1 MFKNTNRVSSGKP
14 LKVLSVLGL
23 VALTMT
29 GCTTN
34 STTNNGL
41 DALMSASKSLPAGVT
56 LLEKVTK
63 KGDEIVIPYEKYK
76 LDNGLTVILHED
88 KSDPLVHVDVTY
100 HVGSGRE
107 DIGKSGFA
115 HFFEHMMFQGSENV
129 ADEEHFKLITESGG
143 TLNGTTNT
151 DRTNYFETVPSNQL
165 EKMLWL
171 ESDRMGYFLDAVT
184 QEKFEVQRE
193 TVKNERGQR
202 VDNRPY
208 GLVNE
213 KTIEA
218 LYPEGHPYS
227 WSVIGY
233 LEDLDRANLFDLKK
247 FFLQWYGPNNATLT
261 IGGDFDTQQTLK
273 WITDYFADI
282 PAGPEISAPV
292 AAPGK
297 LDADRYISYEDNI
310 SLPLLYVSYPTV
322 SARHADEAPL
332 DVLASILGGGKT
344 SIMYKNLVKNGLAVQ
359 ASASHP
365 CAEIACTMTLLALPN
380 PAAGKTLTDL
390 DNIIRSGLTEFEQ
403 RGVEDDDLE
412 RVKAGIVSSMIYGLE
427 SVSGKVSQLAA
438 YETYTNNPNYIKQDL
453 ERYEAVTKADVMR
466 VYNQYIKNKPAVILS
481 AVKKG
486 QPDTAAKPDT
496 YVHQART
503 LPETEITKESD
514 LNYRVAN
521 SRIDR
526 SIRPG
531 SSGNPSV
538 SLPALERTQLANGI
552 KVLSAKN
559 AEVPTT
565 AISFRIK
572 NGHRDEPLDKVG
584 IAGLTAGML
593 NESTT
598 ESTNEEL
605 SNRLEKLGSTVNF
618 SSNTSY
624 TTVYVKSLTENLDK
638 TLDIAAERLFKPAFS
653 QEDFKRLK
661 DQTLEGIQLSK
672 KQAAAT
678 ASNVNRYLLYGKNNS
693 LGYPASGTTE
703 TVSNISLDDVKNYYA
718 NRYSPSIADVIAVS
732 DLSSKALTK
741 KLNVFAK
748 WKGPEVTPTA
758 LNTFPKFEGTKIYFV
773 DKPDAAQS
781 EIRIAKR
788 SMPFDAT
795 GEFYR
800 SGLMNYVLGGAF
812 NSRINL
818 NLREDKGYTYGA
830 RSGFNGSFDY
840 GSFGAGAGV
849 RADSTAA
856 SLTEFIKEITT
867 YHASGI
873 SADELAF
880 TKSSIGQRDAR
891 SYETPRQKLG
901 FLSNIQTYNLAEG
914 FVDQQKSIL
923 ANMSKADADA
933 LAKKHL
939 NIAEMHIVIVGDKAK
954 LMDSLTGFGYEI
966 VELDADANIVN

>member
-1 MFKNTNRVSSGKP
+1 MFKTNKP
-14 LKVLSVLGL
+14 IKILSVLSL
-23 VALTMT
+23 MALTMS
-29 GCTTN
+29 GC
-34 STTNNGL
+34 STASTSGNAKL
-41 DALMSASKSLPAGVT
+41 DTMMKSSITLPTEVT
-56 LLEKVTK
+56 LIEKITK
-63 KGDEIVIPYEKYK
+63 TDDEISIPYEKYI
-76 LDNGLTVILHED
+76 LDNGLTVVLHED

-100 HVGSGRE
+100 HVGSARE

-115 HFFEHMMFQGSENV
+115 HFFEHMQFQGSENV
-129 ADEEHFKLITESGG
+129 ADEEHFKLVTESGG
-143 TLNGTTNT
+143 TLNGSTSN
-151 DRTNYFETVPSNQL
+151 DRTNYYQTVPSNQL

-247 FFLQWYGPNNATLT
+247 FFLEWYGPNNATLT

-273 WITDYFADI
+273 WIVDYFADI
-282 PAGPEISAPV
+282 PSGPEVTAPV
-292 AAPGK
+292 AAPAQ
-297 LDADRYISYEDNI
+297 LEADRYISYEDNI
-310 SLPLLYVSYPTV
+310 SLPLIYFSYPTV
-322 SARHADEAPL
+322 SARHPDEAPL
-332 DVLASILGGGKT
+332 DVLANILGGGKT

-359 ASASHP
+359 ASAGHP
-365 CAEIACTMTLLALPN
+365 CAEIACTMTLVALPN
-380 PAAGKTLTDL
+380 PASGKTLTDL
-390 DNIIRSGLTEFEQ
+390 DGIIRSSLAEFEQ
-403 RGVEDDDLE
+403 RGVEDDDLQ
-412 RVKAGIVSSMIYGLE
+412 RVKASIVSGMIYGLE

-438 YETYTNNPNYIKQDL
+438 YETFTNNPDYIKQDL
-453 ERYEAVTKADVMR
+453 KRYQTITKADVMR
-466 VYNQYIKNKPAVILS
+466 VYNQYIKNKSAVILS
-481 AVKKG
+481 VVKKG
-486 QPDTAAKPDT
+486 EPDTVAKADT
-496 YVHQART
+496 YVHKART
-503 LPETEITKESD
+503 LPESEITTESD
-514 LNYRVAN
+514 LQYRIAN

-538 SLPALERTQLANGI
+538 TVPTLKRSQLKNGI
-552 KVLSAKN
+552 SILSAKN
-559 AEVPTT
+559 DEVPTT

-572 NGHRDEPLDKVG
+572 TGHRDEPLDKVG
-584 IAGLTAGML
+584 VASLTASML

-605 SNRLEKLGSTVNF
+605 SNRLEKLGSTVSFN
-618 SSNTSY
+618 SGTNYSTLY
-624 TTVYVKSLTENLDK
+624 IKSLTENLDE
-638 TLDIAAERLFKPAFS
+638 TLNIAAERLFKPAFTE
-653 QEDFKRLK
+653 EDFNRLK
-661 DQTLEGIQLSK
+661 DQTLEGIEQAK

-678 ASNVNRYLLYGKNNS
+678 ASNVNRYLLFGKNNS
-693 LGYPASGTTE
+693 LAYPSSGTTQ
-703 TVSNISLDDVKNYYA
+703 TVNNINLDDVKNYYST
-718 NRYSPSIADVIAVS
+718 RYSPKIADVIAVS
-732 DLSSKALTK
+732 DLSTKELSK
-741 KLNVFAK
+741 KLGVFSA
-748 WKGPEVTPTA
+748 WAGPEVAFTP
-758 LNTFPKFEGTKIYFV
+758 LQDFPKFSGTKIYFV

-781 EIRIAKR
+781 EIRVAKR

-830 RSGFNGSFDY
+830 RSGFSGNFDY
-840 GSFGAGAGV
+840 GSFGASAGV

-856 SLTEFIKEITT
+856 SLTEFLKELNL
-867 YHASGI
+867 YRDNGI

-880 TKSSIGQRDAR
+880 TKNSIGQRDAR
-891 SYETPRQKLG
+891 SFETPRQKLG
-901 FLSNIQTYNLAEG
+901 FLSQIQTYELSDSFKDE
-914 FVDQQKSIL
+914 QKAIL
-923 ANMSKADADA
+923 ANLTKLESDA

-939 NIAEMHIVIVGDKAK
+939 NVDDMHIVIVGDKAT
-954 LMDSLTGFGYEI
+954 LMDSLKDFGYEI
-966 VELDADANIVN
+966 VEVDADANIL